1 MNTLK
6 KINSESTEL
15 PDCIISHI
23 FSLLSL
29 KNLVKTSA
37 LSKQWYHEWGL
48 RKDLTFDLHNMF
60 DYSTVPE
67 LPTTLPP
74 FQQIQF
80 QFAASLYNFMQTY
93 PGDMISSIRVK
104 FPLGI
109 DHTYAIDGLIH
120 KGVLKGANRIELLFA
135 CETDFNI
142 QPYKFLFPFLS
153 GPNSLTYLHLQN
165 CHLAATMEFSGLKNL
180 RTLVLTIVPVK
191 QNMLHYLFFNCI
203 HLENFSLNQCLF
215 LSDLKITSPSL
226 LHLNIN
232 CGPIISWRN
241 IDIIASKLLSIEFS
255 SDCNYDRSLRMV
267 NIKSHMLFKFSYKCG
282 NISNLVDFSGLRN
295 VTTIEFDGLREC
307 LQSEVITHLFSECLQ
322 LEDVTFKECNIKC
335 DMKISGTKLR
345 HLRIIDCLYESRC
358 SYKIDI
364 DAFNLS
370 SFEYRSHTIMNPIIS
385 VWAPKLLKVFWDA
398 GSRMENVYNFG
409 TIARLHLLED
419 LTMHLGLSQISELRK
434 DLVRFQNLRQLKLF
448 IVGAYKPERD
458 YLWILDIAMASP
470 HLQKLSL
477 TIRNGNSKTSHM
489 VGSQRQR
496 REHVRFIHKDLKYVE
511 LHGCV
516 CSITVIELASHLL
529 RSATLLKQ
537 ITFSCRHNFYIG
549 AGRWTL
555 DFDGCCWFERN
566 FIHEHLKDEVNE
578 QCRLIIL

>member
-322 LEDVTFKECNIKC
+322 LQDVTFKECKIKC
-335 DMKISGTKLR
+335 DMKIS
-345 HLRIIDCLYESRC
+345 
-358 SYKIDI
+358 
-364 DAFNLS
+364 
-370 SFEYRSHTIMNPIIS
+370 
-385 VWAPKLLKVFWDA
+385 

-477 TIRNGNSKTSHM
+477 TIINGNSKTSHM

-496 REHVRFIHKDLKYVE
+496 EHVRFIHKELKYVE

-537 ITFSCRHNFYIG
+537 ITFSSRHNFYIG